1 MRRSRLIQV
10 FLLASATALGA
21 SSVGC
26 LSGVTEQ
33 GERVRIG
40 KLDPTSGCKEL
51 GVVYGSGGGGGYTS
65 TEAKTRSAQNEL
77 RNKTAELGGNYVA
90 MDVAT
95 SGVNSL
101 TLSGRAFLCEDGR
114 PDNVAAAPAPAPL
127 PPSPAAAAS
136 ADPASPTT
144 PTIVSPAERL
154 AKLKELLDKGVITQ
168 AEYDQRRK
176 EIVHT
181 L

>member
-1 MRRSRLIQV
+1 MRRSRLFQM
-10 FLLASATALGA
+10 FLLAIAATAVAL
-21 SSVGC
+21 SVGC

-65 TEAKTRSAQNEL
+65 TKAKTRSAQNEL

-101 TLSGRAFLCEDGR
+101 TLSGRAFLCE
-114 PDNVAAAPAPAPL
+114 
-127 PPSPAAAAS
+127 
-136 ADPASPTT
+136 
-144 PTIVSPAERL
+144 
-154 AKLKELLDKGVITQ
+154 
-168 AEYDQRRK
+168 
-176 EIVHT
+176 
-181 L
+181 